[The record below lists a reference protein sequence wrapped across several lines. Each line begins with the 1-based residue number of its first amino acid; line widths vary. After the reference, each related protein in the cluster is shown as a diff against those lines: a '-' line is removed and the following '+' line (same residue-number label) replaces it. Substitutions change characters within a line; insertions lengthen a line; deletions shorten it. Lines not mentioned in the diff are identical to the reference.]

1 VLFIALDR
9 VWSLVRIQSPR
20 LKKRI
25 DNHMIAKHFLFFC
38 LPIAAAVE
46 HKWNMER
53 FRRAGFVVGV
63 PVAAVV
69 FFVSLQQ
76 NASL

>member
-1 VLFIALDR
+1 

-20 LKKRI
+20 LKKRL
-25 DNHMIAKHFLFFC
+25 DNLTVVEPFSLLR

-46 HKWNMER
+46 HKWNMEGSVGR
-53 FRRAGFVVGV
+53 VSWSAFLSRRLY
-63 PVAAVV
+63 